1 MKVMPKLELVLEKI
15 TGTQPTMELKLLQ
28 RYSGTNMSESEAGRL
43 SRRIADHKWYVSE
56 RLSRDVGFHVAAVDY
71 LEHFHERGPKSD
83 AAPFL
88 TKVKRKANRVVRTY
102 FESKGKMPPF

>member
-1 MKVMPKLELVLEKI
+1 MPKLELVLEKI

-28 RYSGTNMSESEAGRL
+28 RYAGTNMSESEAGRL

-71 LEHFHERGPKSD
+71 LEHFHDRTPNINP
-83 AAPFL
+83 ATFL
-88 TKVKRKANRVVRTY
+88 TKVRRRASRVVRTY
-102 FESKGKMPPF
+102 FESKGKMPFF